1 MGGDRGAPGSPTR
14 VGSKGGEEDE
24 ATRLALALCHE
35 IGNLV
40 GAVRLQAHLLD
51 SEHSPKELA
60 VASVEVEDLCARSSA
75 LLSLMRPLVSRV
87 SRRTYEGVVP
97 AAILNALQFIL
108 EDCGGRGVV
117 VSVEC
122 REGLPG
128 VAVDP
133 DTMQQMLLTLAFG
146 AMEAARPK
154 GRVGIRA
161 LPGKGPDEVCFAVED
176 DGPDDELGDWS
187 QQMLRGRPLVCAVA
201 SRMVT
206 WWGGRLEVGRSDGV
220 TRVALI
226 VPAG

>member
-1 MGGDRGAPGSPTR
+1 MGGDHGAPDSPTPVR
-14 VGSKGGEEDE
+14 SKTGDEDE
-24 ATRLALALCHE
+24 ATRLALAMCHE

-51 SEHSPKELA
+51 SEDSPKELA
-60 VASVEVEDLCARSSA
+60 TASVEIDDLCARSSA

-87 SRRTYEGVVP
+87 SRRTEEGVVP
-97 AAILNALQFIL
+97 AAILNALQYIL

-128 VAVDP
+128 VAIGP
-133 DTMQQMLLTLAFG
+133 DTMKQMLLTLAFG
-146 AMEAARPK
+146 AMEVARPK

-161 LPGKGPDEVCFAVED
+161 LPGKGPDEVCFVVKD
-176 DGPDDELGDWS
+176 DGPDDEPMDWS
-187 QQMLRGRPLVCAVA
+187 QQMLRGRPLACAVA
-201 SRMVT
+201 SRMVA
-206 WWGGRLEVGRSDGV
+206 WWDGRLEVSRSDGV
-220 TRVALI
+220 TRVALV